1 MLLIEIYLLIFKHEN
16 IHLHQHTV
24 EMNLDMDMDMDM
36 GMDMKIDHFIASK
49 LVFRLN

>member
-16 IHLHQHTV
+16 IYLHQYTV